1 MDNKKLIYIAVG
13 VLVIGAIGYAVY
25 RIVKKPTDEETKK

>member
-25 RIVKKPTDEETKK
+25 MIVKKPKDDETK

>member
-25 RIVKKPTDEETKK
+25 KIVKKPKEDETK

>member
-13 VLVIGAIGYAVY
+13 VLVIGAIGFAVY
-25 RIVKKPTDEETKK
+25 KIVKKPKEDETK